1 LSGSLIAST
10 VRSLRLSTLS
20 LLGAALVVLGAAC
33 GGGGDSTEPSASP
46 NPTVQVPSGAVAVID
61 GTAIP
66 KTDYDRLFAQ
76 AEKAY
81 EAQGRA
87 FPQTGSA
94 EYEQLKAQTV
104 QFLIDR
110 QIREKKAAALGLK
123 VTDQEVAD
131 QLDSLKQQYFSSDEK
146 KYQDEL
152 KAQGVT
158 EEDVL
163 ADIRAQLISQKIYD
177 KINEGVTVTDAEVQ
191 QYYDDNKT
199 QFTAPESREVAHIL
213 VDPKDKALAE
223 DIYQQLQNGADFA
236 ELAKKYSI
244 DTQSAKDGGKLNDV
258 RGTFVPEFEDVAFSL
273 DTGEISKPVKSQYGW
288 HIITA
293 LEDTKPE
300 STTPFSEV
308 SSTLHD
314 QLLKQKKDGRM
325 LDWERTARAD
335 FADSIG
341 YAVGFV
347 PATTPTLPDLT
358 ESGAIDSGAADTGTA
373 DTSP

>member
-1 LSGSLIAST
+1 
-10 VRSLRLSTLS
+10 
-20 LLGAALVVLGAAC
+20 LGAALVVLGAAC
-33 GGGGDSTEPSASP
+33 GGGGDAAQTGSST
-46 NPTVQVPSGAVAVID
+46 NPDVQVPAGAVAVID

-94 EYEQLKAQTV
+94 EYEQLKSQTV

-123 VTDQEVAD
+123 VTDQEVTD
-131 QLDSLKQQYFSSDEK
+131 QLDSLKQQYFNGDEK

-177 KINEGVTVTDAEVQ
+177 QINEGVTVTDAEVQ

-236 ELAKKYSI
+236 ELAKKYST

-273 DTGEISKPVKSQYGW
+273 ETGEISKPVKSQYGW

-325 LDWERTARAD
+325 LDWERKARAEY
-335 FADSIG
+335 ADSIG

-358 ESGAIDSGAADTGTA
+358 ESGATDSGAADTGTA

>member
-1 LSGSLIAST
+1 LSGSLIASI
-10 VRSLRLSTLS
+10 VRSLRLFTLS

-33 GGGGDSTEPSASP
+33 GGGDSTEPSASTNP
-46 NPTVQVPSGAVAVID
+46 NVQVPAGAVAVID
-61 GTAIP
+61 GTAIA

-81 EAQGRA
+81 EAQGRT

-94 EYEQLKAQTV
+94 EYEQLKGQTV

-123 VTDQEVAD
+123 VTDQEVTD
-131 QLDSLKQQYFSSDEK
+131 QLNNLKQQYFNGDEK

-177 KINEGVTVTDAEVQ
+177 QINEGVTVTDAEVQ

-213 VDPKDKALAE
+213 VGPKDKALAE

-236 ELAKKYSI
+236 ELAKKYST

-273 DTGEISKPVKSQYGW
+273 ETGEISKPVKSQYGW

-308 SSTLHD
+308 KTSLHD
-314 QLLKQKKDGRM
+314 QLLKQKKDERM
-325 LDWERTARAD
+325 LDWERDARAE
-335 FADSIG
+335 FADLIG
-341 YAVGFV
+341 YAVGFA
-347 PATTPTLPDLT
+347 PATTPSLPDLT
-358 ESGAIDSGAADTGTA
+358 ESGVSDSGAADTGTA